1 LTKLD
6 LKKELKRY
14 YTAKKRP
21 EVIEIPEGKFMTIL
35 GKGDPN
41 GEEYAQALQALYGMN
56 YTLKFDLKTKGMDYT
71 VMHLEGLWW
80 IEEGIFDLNNPTP
93 REKWRWKSMIRVPDF
108 ITLDMMEN
116 VRPKVEEKAGKKVNE
131 VKLELFKEGL
141 AAQILHRGP
150 YSEEGPTL
158 QLLHDFIHE
167 QGYRM
172 RGDHHE
178 IYLNDPRRTKPEN
191 IRTILRHPIT
201 KE

>member
-6 LKKELKRY
+6 LKKELRRY

-41 GEEYAQALQALYGMN
+41 GEEYSQALQALYGMN
-56 YTLKFDLKTKGMDYT
+56 FTLKFDLKTKGLDYT

-80 IEEGIFDLNNPTP
+80 IEEGIFDLNKPAP

-108 ITLDMMEN
+108 IKLDMMEN

-141 AAQILHRGP
+141 AAQILHKGP
-150 YSEEGPTL
+150 YSEEGPTI
-158 QLLHDFIHE
+158 QFLHDFIHE

-191 IRTILRHPIT
+191 IKTILRHPIT
-201 KE
+201 

>member
-1 LTKLD
+1 
-6 LKKELKRY
+6 
-14 YTAKKRP
+14 
-21 EVIEIPEGKFMTIL
+21 
-35 GKGDPN
+35 
-41 GEEYAQALQALYGMN
+41 MN

>member
-1 LTKLD
+1 
-6 LKKELKRY
+6 LKRY

-56 YTLKFDLKTKGMDYT
+56 YTLKFDLKKKGLDYT

-80 IEEGIFDLNNPTP
+80 IEEGIFDLNNPAP
-93 REKWRWKSMIRVPDF
+93 KEKWRWKNMIRVPDF
-108 ITLDMMEN
+108 IKLDMMEN

-131 VKLELFKEGL
+131 VKLEIFKEGL
-141 AAQILHRGP
+141 AAQILHKGP
-150 YSEEGPTL
+150 YSEEGPTI

-178 IYLNDPRRTKPEN
+178 IYLKDPRRTKPKN

-201 KE
+201 KG

>member
-1 LTKLD
+1 MTKLD

-21 EVIEIPEGKFMTIL
+21 EIIEIPEGKFMIIL

-41 GEEYAQALQALYGMN
+41 GEEYAQAIQALYGMN

-71 VMHLEGLWW
+71 IMHLEGLWW
-80 IEEGIFDLNNPTP
+80 IEEGIFDLNNPAP

-108 ITLDMMEN
+108 ITVDMMEN

-131 VKLELFKEGL
+131 VKLILFKEGF

-150 YSEEGPTL
+150 YSEEGPTI

-167 QGYRM
+167 QGYQM

-191 IRTILRHPIT
+191 IKTILRHPIT
-201 KE
+201 KG